1 MIDSHH
7 QQSHTSPKAFPE
19 REDVQPRWRLGVLAS
34 IAILTA
40 GGAFGGWAASEASPQ
55 AAPPVDRPAA
65 VAAFRDRTS
74 KEAAEGYVLT
84 ILASNL
90 AVYAWLLMGIV
101 SGGLTTVAI
110 LAFNGILI
118 GQSAVVATQL
128 GASGTTLALLSL
140 PHGVPELAAFV
151 LAGAVGLQG
160 PALIRAWLRHASGT
174 ELLRSLWRPA
184 LLGLAVLAVAAGI
197 EVRVTLPLALSVED
211 Y

>member
-7 QQSHTSPKAFPE
+7 QQSHASPGAIPK
-19 REDVQPRWRLGVLAS
+19 RENPRPRWRLGVLAS

-40 GGAFGGWAASEASPQ
+40 GGAFGGWAASAASPQ
-55 AAPPVDRPAA
+55 AGPAVDGPAA
-65 VAAFRDRTS
+65 IQAFRDRTAS
-74 KEAAEGYVLT
+74 QAAEGYFLT
-84 ILASNL
+84 ILTSNL
-90 AVYAWLLMGIV
+90 GVYAWLLMGIV

-118 GQSAVVATQL
+118 GQAAVVATQL
-128 GASGTTLALLSL
+128 GASGTTLVLLSL
-140 PHGVPELAAFV
+140 PHGIPELAAFV

-160 PALIRAWLRHASGT
+160 PALLSVWLRHAGGT
-174 ELLRSLWRPA
+174 EFLQSLWRPA
-184 LLGLAVLAVAAGI
+184 LLGLPVLAVAAGI

>member
-7 QQSHTSPKAFPE
+7 QQGHAHPGAIPE
-19 REDVQPRWRLGVLAS
+19 RKNLQPRWRLGVLAS

-40 GGAFGGWAASEASPQ
+40 GGAFGGWAASETSPR

-65 VAAFRDRTS
+65 IQAFRDRAS
-74 KEAAEGYVLT
+74 SQAAERYFLT
-84 ILASNL
+84 ILTSNL

-110 LAFNGILI
+110 LTFNGILI
-118 GQSAVVATQL
+118 GQAAVVATQL
-128 GASGTTLALLSL
+128 GASGITLALLSL

-151 LAGAVGLQG
+151 LASAVGLQG
-160 PALIRAWLRHASGT
+160 PALIRAWLRHANGT

-184 LLGLAVLAVAAGI
+184 LLGLPLLAAAAGI